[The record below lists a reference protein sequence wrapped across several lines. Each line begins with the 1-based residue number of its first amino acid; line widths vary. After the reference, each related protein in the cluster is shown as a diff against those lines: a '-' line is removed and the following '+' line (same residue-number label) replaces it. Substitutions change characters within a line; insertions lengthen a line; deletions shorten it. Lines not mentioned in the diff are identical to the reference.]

1 MALYQITNLKNGNV
15 VLPPP
20 IGRRLG
26 KYETIRIS
34 RPAGMTEANFNRQY
48 SALVQMVRTG
58 LIRVETIED
67 ENVDDNIEVAT
78 VSMLGTSGEYRAVAD
93 VTARDAI
100 PADERTDGMLVQ
112 TVDTGQFWTL
122 EADLTTWTLVLTPP
136 ASPPQY
142 LAVADAAAR
151 NAIPAGIRV
160 EGMLVRTNDTDQY
173 WALEADLVTWTVIS
187 LGTIPA
193 SQIGQ
198 VFTSTNG
205 TSMAP
210 NIPVTSPTTGWLVN
224 NDGLLLVAG

>member
-67 ENVDDNIEVAT
+67 TSVDDNIEVAT
-78 VSMLGTSGEYRAVAD
+78 VSMLGSAGEYRAVAD
-93 VTARDAI
+93 NVARDAI
-100 PADERTDGMLVQ
+100 PADERT
-112 TVDTGQFWTL
+112 
-122 EADLTTWTLVLTPP
+122 
-136 ASPPQY
+136 
-142 LAVADAAAR
+142 
-151 NAIPAGIRV
+151 

-193 SQIGQ
+193 SEIGQ
-198 VFTSTNG
+198 VFTSING
-205 TSMAP
+205 TSMSP
-210 NIPVTSPTTGWLVN
+210 QMPLTSRQQGWLVN